1 VRDDDD
7 DDDDDTT
14 TTLYAGTPI
23 KNKTPLPGGHNG
35 APHTHT
41 DGGVPSSSSR
51 GSLST
56 RFD

>member
-1 VRDDDD
+1 VRDDDDD

-35 APHTHT
+35 APHTHRRRRAFFFVAGQPLNT
-41 DGGVPSSSSR
+41 
-51 GSLST
+51 L
-56 RFD
+56 